1 MDKFL
6 SGKFKSGR
14 LFEALE
20 NEDKKKEMEN
30 IRKIKQEDIKEKI
43 ETDKNKEIVDIP
55 PEKPLFQKFGSKEG
69 INLTASTEVRNKGF

>member
-20 NEDKKKEMEN
+20 NEDIKKEMEKAN
-30 IRKIKQEDIKEKI
+30 KIKKEEMEEKI
-43 ETDKNKEIVDIP
+43 ENEKNKIIVDIP
-55 PEKPLFQKFGSKEG
+55 PEKPLFQKFGSKDS
-69 INLTASTEVRNKGF
+69 INLTSSTEVRNKGF